1 MTTLNHLSLKRMHHI
16 LYPSS
21 SASSPPPADRHYL
34 KLWSAFVGVSPSQNH
49 KLPTNELRTI
59 GGTIYKQQS
68 KWVDPIFDFR
78 RCFFFCAR
86 TWCSTAPSRPL
97 RTYCALPRSS
107 PRSCICRCISSRMMR
122 RKCSLPELS
131 IRSL

>member
-68 KWVDPIFDFR
+68 KWVDPVFGFR
-78 RCFFFCAR
+78 RCFFVLER
-86 TWCSTAPSRPL
+86 GVPQRLLTL
-97 RTYCALPRSS
+97 CALIVHFPDPPLGVAYAAAS
-107 PRSCICRCISSRMMR
+107 PV
-122 RKCSLPELS
+122 E
-131 IRSL
+131 